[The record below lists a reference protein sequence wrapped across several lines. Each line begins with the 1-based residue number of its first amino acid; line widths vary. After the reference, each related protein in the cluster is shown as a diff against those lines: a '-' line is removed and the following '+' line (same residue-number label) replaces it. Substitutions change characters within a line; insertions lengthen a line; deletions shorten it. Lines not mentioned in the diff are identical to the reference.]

1 MRDVFLRT
9 CYNHQGIRLMTRLL
23 GLSHLRENKFNHNF
37 QNCINPLCSCGMD
50 IESTFHFSLHCPL
63 FDEKK
68 NHSPEHSKQNWL
80 QINRGEWIFSNRNA
94 TVWQFIVWL
103 EKNSLIL
110 NAPLITFYL
119 LSTKIRRSLTLT
131 SFNNYH

>member
-1 MRDVFLRT
+1 MNDCFCTKDFMRDVLLRT

-63 FDEKK
+63 FDDKK
-68 NHSPEHSKQNWL
+68 
-80 QINRGEWIFSNRNA
+80 
-94 TVWQFIVWL
+94 
-103 EKNSLIL
+103 
-110 NAPLITFYL
+110 ITL
-119 LSTKIRRSLTLT
+119 LSTLNKTDCKLIEANESSLTEMLLFGNSLFDMKKT
-131 SFNNYH
+131 PLFLMHH